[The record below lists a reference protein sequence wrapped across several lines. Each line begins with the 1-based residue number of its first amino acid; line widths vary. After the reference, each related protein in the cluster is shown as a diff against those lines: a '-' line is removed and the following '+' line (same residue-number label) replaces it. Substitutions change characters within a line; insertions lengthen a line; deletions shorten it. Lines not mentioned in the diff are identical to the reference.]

1 MDNLSKLESTS
12 KVVSRSLHEGVY
24 TSISKLNQN
33 GYADW
38 NSGLVS
44 INYIYIYIYD

>member
-24 TSISKLNQN
+24 TSISNLNQN

-44 INYIYIYIYD
+44 INYIYKNIYD